1 MICCYSQSPDSRS
14 CDLPPQTIWWM
25 QVDVSGLLTKTEVNV
40 VMTGICDKC
49 QNTQSDDQSAPRFCS
64 VCGGL
69 MRALVQSSGS
79 SNASDGQLDQ
89 ADRANSP
96 ASPLARQTLTIT
108 NPTAAVANLPDVS
121 SANQSKSPVLAGL
134 LSFLLIGMGQVYL
147 GQVEKGL
154 SMLSVALLLIM
165 KVVLGPLG
173 LVLLIFNVLDAFLLA
188 RKIERGQPVRKW
200 QFFFHSK

>member
-1 MICCYSQSPDSRS
+1 
-14 CDLPPQTIWWM
+14 
-25 QVDVSGLLTKTEVNV
+25 
-40 VMTGICDKC
+40 
-49 QNTQSDDQSAPRFCS
+49 
-64 VCGGL
+64 
-69 MRALVQSSGS
+69 MRALAQSSRS

-89 ADRANSP
+89 ADRANTP
-96 ASPLARQTLTIT
+96 ASPLARQTLTIA
-108 NPTAAVANLPDVS
+108 NPTAAVASLPDVS
-121 SANQSKSPVLAGL
+121 SPNQSKSPVLAGL

-173 LVLLIFNVLDAFLLA
+173 LVLLIFNVLDAFFLA

>member
-1 MICCYSQSPDSRS
+1 
-14 CDLPPQTIWWM
+14 M
-25 QVDVSGLLTKTEVNV
+25 QVDLSGLLNGARPRVNV
-40 VMTGICDKC
+40 IMTSTHDKC
-49 QNTQSDDQSAPRFCS
+49 QNTQSDDQSGPRFCS

-69 MRALVQSSGS
+69 IWTLAQSSGS
-79 SNASDGQLDQ
+79 LTASDGQLDE
-89 ADRANSP
+89 ARRANSP
-96 ASPLARQTLTIT
+96 APPPASQTVTTTNSP
-108 NPTAAVANLPDVS
+108 AAVANLPYVS
-121 SANQSKSPVLAGL
+121 SAHQSKSPVLAGL

-173 LVLLIFNVLDAFLLA
+173 LVLLILNVLDAFLLA

>member
-1 MICCYSQSPDSRS
+1 
-14 CDLPPQTIWWM
+14 
-25 QVDVSGLLTKTEVNV
+25 
-40 VMTGICDKC
+40 MTGLCDKC
-49 QNTQSDDQSAPRFCS
+49 QNTQSDDQSGPRFCS
-64 VCGGL
+64 VCGRL
-69 MRALVQSSGS
+69 MRTLAQVSASLIT
-79 SNASDGQLDQ
+79 SDGQSDE
-89 ADRANSP
+89 ANRPDSLAPLP
-96 ASPLARQTLTIT
+96 ASQMLTIT
-108 NPTAAVANLPDVS
+108 NTPAAVADLRCVS

-173 LVLLIFNVLDAFLLA
+173 LVLLIFSVLDAFFLA